1 VKANQMYEEL
11 RALVG
16 SRRKVQLTRARPTER
31 LKRRS
36 REPTEQDPVGKSTS
50 YRTASSYWAALGA
63 SMLPRSS
70 THVLP
75 RAAGD
80 APSSHAAPFNDVYVE
95 KVLSRA
101 RSQMAAWPEILA
113 LAVQAGLRQLRR
125 ERILG
130 AFLRG
135 EMTRDEAVEA
145 AGIDW
150 VELAERQH
158 RAAKEDLSWAL
169 GD

>member
-1 VKANQMYEEL
+1 MSAAEILEEL
-11 RALVG
+11 VRET
-16 SRRKVQLTRARPTER
+16 RKSE
-31 LKRRS
+31 
-36 REPTEQDPVGKSTS
+36 E
-50 YRTASSYWAALGA
+50 
-63 SMLPRSS
+63 
-70 THVLP
+70 
-75 RAAGD
+75 
-80 APSSHAAPFNDVYVE
+80 
-95 KVLSRA
+95 
-101 RSQMAAWPEILA
+101 EILA

-125 ERILG
+125 ERVLG

-135 EMTRDEAVEA
+135 EMSRDEAVEA